1 MLKKFILIFL
11 LLVASPQSFAS
22 ATEWIDFTIDNG
34 LIKIPVEV
42 GGKPAYAILDTGANI
57 NSINQ
62 NFIEENEFEFDKGR
76 TIEIEGAFETDKRRR
91 TYNNVPTKLFGI
103 DLELDKLVSLELGSP
118 SNALL
123 IGAGFFDDFIVQL
136 DYPNSKMRLIQR
148 GAIDLAKLK
157 NINMRVDENSRRPIV
172 KVNFK
177 DDKSDWVLL
186 DTGSNGGLTV
196 DRNVA
201 KKRGW
206 LEKYQSDATYAAG
219 VNSVRTMD
227 SFRIDLVKFG
237 PFELENILVNV
248 PAEGETSKLVSQYK
262 GTTGS
267 RIRGPKVNGILGYD
281 ILQHFLITIDYKKGH
296 AHIGLPE

>member
-1 MLKKFILIFL
+1 M
-11 LLVASPQSFAS
+11 
-22 ATEWIDFTIDNG
+22 
-34 LIKIPVEV
+34 
-42 GGKPAYAILDTGANI
+42 
-57 NSINQ
+57 
-62 NFIEENEFEFDKGR
+62 
-76 TIEIEGAFETDKRRR
+76 
-91 TYNNVPTKLFGI
+91 YNNVPTKLFGI